1 MTLPDGRCAKL
12 NLFKRLL
19 SGFKRFTNMEATIIN
34 TKEGIELFNLQQL
47 RYALKLELKGLRHSR
62 GSAYAT
68 IKQRFGFK
76 GNKANVL
83 TQLESHIQT
92 KEKEY
97 GVRRVR
103 EQKKN

>member
-1 MTLPDGRCAKL
+1 MNTTVID
-12 NLFKRLL
+12 
-19 SGFKRFTNMEATIIN
+19 

-47 RYALKLELKGLRHSR
+47 RYALKLEIKGLRHSR

-76 GNKANVL
+76 GNKPSVL
-83 TQLESHIQT
+83 TQLESHIQA

-97 GVRRVR
+97 GFS
-103 EQKKN
+103 K